1 MTVIVGRVSDEYLLI
16 IVQCSKVRSSPADDL
31 QIIVRS
37 SPDDHL
43 MTGKFTAGLEV
54 STVDRLSPDAR

>member
-1 MTVIVGRVSDEYLLI
+1 MTAIVRRVSDEYLLI
-16 IVQCSKVRSSPADDL
+16 LVQCSKVRSSQADDL

-43 MTGKFTAGLEV
+43 MIANFTADLEV
-54 STVDRLSPDAR
+54 STVDRLSADAR